1 MSKEQII
8 PVELATEATQYGI
21 EPSKAANIIGNLPQ
35 ITSERDQFV
44 SQYDHIIKLDIEDPN
59 TSKLARELRLRI
71 RDNRTKGI
79 AVWHKTTKDYFLKG
93 GQFVDAIKRKEEAVN
108 VRMEEALEEIEK
120 YQEIKLAKM
129 RDELRRKREEELHPY
144 REFVPF
150 GLDLG
155 TIPDEEYTKV
165 FKGAKLQYDADL
177 IEKQKAEEERLEAER
192 LQKRYDEHRMA
203 LMPYYDVIE
212 NFDTLDFANL
222 SDLEIGAIIQVSK
235 DKKAK
240 LMAEAEEAKKRAEE
254 AEAAMAEERKKAE
267 AERLKME
274 AKLKKEQE
282 EKQKLEAE
290 LKKQREAEEKRL
302 AEEKKKERELKNAS
316 DKVILL
322 EVAKRIEGVCID
334 LPKLKGEEAKV
345 IMQETEAY
353 MQKMAA
359 YVKSQAESLTK

>member
-1 MSKEQII
+1 MSNQKAL

-44 SQYDHIIKLDIEDPN
+44 SQYDEIIKLDIEDPN
-59 TSKLARELRLRI
+59 TSKIARELRLRI

-79 AVWHKTTKDYFLKG
+79 TVWHKTTKDYFLKG
-93 GQFVDAIKRKEEAVN
+93 GQFVDAIKRKEEAIN
-108 VRMEEALEEIEK
+108 IRMEEALEEIEK
-120 YQEIKLAKM
+120 YQEIKLAKE

-155 TIPDEEYTKV
+155 TIPDEEYNKV
-165 FKGAKLQYDADL
+165 FKGAKLQYDADI
-177 IEKQKAEEERLEAER
+177 IEKKRAEEQRLELER
-192 LQKRYDEHRMA
+192 LQNIANNNRMA
-203 LMPYYDVIE
+203 LMPYYHFID
-212 NFDTLDFANL
+212 NFDMLDFQNL
-222 SDLEIGAIIQVSK
+222 TEVEIQDFI
-235 DKKAK
+235 DKALLKKEKAQK
-240 LMAEAEEAKKRAEE
+240 EAEDARRRAEE

-290 LKKQREAEEKRL
+290 LRKQKEAEEKRL

-316 DKVILL
+316 DKVILMQVSA
-322 EVAKRIEGVCID
+322 EIET
-334 LPKLKGEEAKV
+334 LHKKYPKMKGEDAKV
-345 IMQETEAY
+345 IMDETIAY
-353 MQKMAA
+353 MQKMAT
-359 YVKSQAESLTK
+359 YVKNQAESLTK